1 VPCEEALLL
10 TLLNP
15 LECSGYQRA
24 LSELC
29 VRGEKEYYSDEQMRL
44 ALVLLSAWGVSRLS
58 HINDQ
63 PLESWGLPLDSRRRP
78 DADTLDQYL
87 QALIELDEVDSPTSV
102 VERLGQI
109 RPQGLI
115 DRAQQASLQGWLAA
129 GLAAGEVWYFD
140 DHVVEYTGQAGL
152 GKTKHGT
159 KHISVKAVTRYT
171 LHNGLCSL
179 SEYFPLTVS
188 YAQAMVHLVTKA
200 QACLPAADRI
210 RKLAF
215 DRAGWDA
222 ALLSWLQD
230 EQQIMPITWVKRTSA
245 NVKLLDGVSDEEF
258 VALDRQMP
266 VGKERKHQVV
276 RLADTSLDF
285 AHLGCQR
292 VVILETQAHK
302 RIGIYTTALHPGQ
315 AALDDQRAMTTIGL
329 MDAMRLKQRIEN
341 SFKLDKHEMKSDAI
355 PTHKTYPATLTE
367 NYDLPQAQRDF
378 SNAERRLDK
387 YIVQA
392 QQQQQLHQ
400 NKQLNQHQLKLLD
413 KRTQRLRRKA
423 EREIETLSEQ
433 LACVRRDQNGQTVLT
448 TTTQVLDVRK
458 LTLLNLFKSHARV
471 ALKLL
476 ACRLGLEQ
484 AGPNRLRRAFLAFGD
499 RVEFDH
505 DKQIATVYARPF
517 PRAQTQ
523 QAYER
528 LCSALADV
536 PIMLTRNGGSYRVLF
551 SW

>member
-1 VPCEEALLL
+1 M
-10 TLLNP
+10 LNP

-29 VRGEKEYYSDEQMRL
+29 IRGEAASYSADQMRL
-44 ALVLLSAWGVSRLS
+44 ALVLLSAWGVSRLG

-63 PLESWGLPLDSRRRP
+63 PVESWGLPLDSRRRP

-87 QALIELDEVDSPTSV
+87 QALIELDEADSPTPV

-109 RPQGLI
+109 RPGGVI
-115 DRAQQASLQGWLAA
+115 DRSQQASLQGWVAA
-129 GLAAGEVWYFD
+129 GLLAGEVWYFD
-140 DHVVEYTGQAGL
+140 DHVVEYTGQAAL

-159 KHISVKAVTRYT
+159 KQISVKAVTRYT

-188 YAQAMVHLVTKA
+188 YAEAMRQLVTKA
-200 QACLPAADRI
+200 NACLPPADRI

-230 EQQIMPITWVKRTSA
+230 DQQISPITWVKRTSA
-245 NVKLLDGVSDEEF
+245 NVKLLAAVSDEEF
-258 VALDRQMP
+258 VALPTQLS
-266 VGKERKHQVV
+266 VGKERQHQVV
-276 RLADTSLDF
+276 RVADTTLNF
-285 AHLGCQR
+285 PQLGDQR
-292 VVILETQAHK
+292 VVVLETQADK
-302 RIGIYTTALHPGQ
+302 RIGIYTTAVHPRQ
-315 AALDDQRAMTTIGL
+315 ATLDDRRAMTTIGL
-329 MDAMRLKQRIEN
+329 IDTMRFKQRIEN
-341 SFKLDKHEMKSDAI
+341 SFKLDKHEMQSDAI
-355 PTHKTYPATLTE
+355 PTHKTYTATLTE
-367 NYDLPQAQRDF
+367 PYDWQQAQRDLG
-378 SNAERRLDK
+378 NAQRRLEK
-387 YIVQA
+387 YTLQE

-400 NKQLNQHQLKLLD
+400 NEQLNQHQLNLLNQ
-413 KRTQRLRRKA
+413 RTQRLRRKA
-423 EREIETLSEQ
+423 EREIESLCEELGRVQ
-433 LACVRRDQNGQTVLT
+433 HDQNGQTLLT
-448 TTTQVLDVRK
+448 TTIEVLDVRK

-476 ACRLGLEQ
+476 ARRLGVEE

-505 DKQIATVYARPF
+505 DKRIVTVYARPF

-528 LCSALADV
+528 LCAVLVDV
-536 PIMLTRNGGSYRVLF
+536 PIRLTRNGVSYRVQF

>member
-1 VPCEEALLL
+1 
-10 TLLNP
+10 
-15 LECSGYQRA
+15 
-24 LSELC
+24 
-29 VRGEKEYYSDEQMRL
+29 MRL
-44 ALVLLSAWGVSRLS
+44 GLVLLSAWGVPRIS

-63 PLESWGLPLDSRRRP
+63 PVESWGLPLGSRRRP

-87 QALIELDEVDSPTSV
+87 QALIELDEVDSPTTV

-109 RPQGLI
+109 RPGGMI
-115 DRAQQASLQGWLAA
+115 DRAQQASLQGWVAA
-129 GLAAGEVWYFD
+129 GLLAGEVWYFD
-140 DHVVEYTGQAGL
+140 DHVVEYTGQARL

-159 KHISVKAVTRYT
+159 KQISVKAVTRYT

-188 YAQAMVHLVTKA
+188 YAEAMRHLVTKA
-200 QACLPAADRI
+200 NACLPTTDRI

-222 ALLSWLQD
+222 GLLSWLQD
-230 EQQIMPITWVKRTSA
+230 EQQIVPITWVKRTPA
-245 NVKLLDGVSDEEF
+245 NVKLLEAVSDKEF
-258 VALDRQMP
+258 VELDADAQLP

-276 RLADTSLDF
+276 RVADTSLDF
-285 AHLGCQR
+285 PHLGQQR
-292 VVILETQAHK
+292 VVVLETQAHK

-315 AALDDQRAMTTIGL
+315 ATLADQRAMTTIGL

-341 SFKLDKHEMKSDAI
+341 SFKLDKHEMDSDAI
-355 PTHKTYPATLTE
+355 PTHKTYTATFTE
-367 NYDLPQAQRDF
+367 NYDWEQAQRDLN
-378 SNAERRLDK
+378 NAQRRLEK
-387 YIVQA
+387 YTA
-392 QQQQQLHQ
+392 QEEQQQQLHQ
-400 NKQLNQHQLKLLD
+400 SDQLNQHQLKLLN

-423 EREIETLSEQ
+423 EREIETLSEE
-433 LACVRRDQNGQTVLT
+433 LGRIRRDQNGQTVLT

-458 LTLLNLFKSHARV
+458 LTLLHLFKSHARV

-476 ACRLGLEQ
+476 ARQLDLEE

-505 DKQIATVYARPF
+505 DQQIATVYARPF

-528 LCSALADV
+528 LCSVLTDV
-536 PIMLTRNGGSYRVLF
+536 PIKLTRNGISYRVQF

>member
-1 VPCEEALLL
+1 
-10 TLLNP
+10 LLNP
-15 LECSGYQRA
+15 LECSGYQKV

-29 VRGEKEYYSDEQMRL
+29 VRGEEETYSDEQMRL
-44 ALVLLSAWGVSRLS
+44 ALVLLSAWGVPRLS

-63 PLESWGLPLDSRRRP
+63 PVESWGLALDNRRRP

-87 QALIELDEVDSPTSV
+87 QALIELDEVDSSNSV
-102 VERLGQI
+102 AERLGQI
-109 RPQGLI
+109 RPGGVI
-115 DRAQQASLQGWLAA
+115 DRAQQASLQGWVAA
-129 GLAAGEVWYFD
+129 RLVAGEVWYFD
-140 DHVVEYTGQAGL
+140 DHVVEYTGQAAL

-188 YAQAMVHLVTKA
+188 YAEAMRHLVSKA
-200 QACLPAADRI
+200 NTCLPSSPDRI

-230 EQQIMPITWVKRTSA
+230 EQQIIPITWVKRTSA
-245 NVKLLDGVSDEEF
+245 NIKLLDGVSDEEF
-258 VALDRQMP
+258 VALETHMP

-276 RLADTSLDF
+276 RVADTTLNF
-285 AHLGCQR
+285 PHLGQQR
-292 VVILETQAHK
+292 VVVLETQAHK
-302 RIGIYTTALHPGQ
+302 RIGIYTTALHPSQ
-315 AALDDQRAMTTIGL
+315 TTLDDQRAMTTIGL
-329 MDAMRLKQRIEN
+329 MDTMRLKQRIEN
-341 SFKLDKHEMKSDAI
+341 SFKLDKHEMESDAI
-355 PTHKTYPATLTE
+355 PSHKTYTATLTE
-367 NYDLPQAQRDF
+367 NYDWEQAQRDL
-378 SNAERRLDK
+378 SNAQHRLEK
-387 YIVQA
+387 YTVQE

-400 NKQLNQHQLKLLD
+400 STQLNQHQLKHLN

-423 EREIETLSEQ
+423 EREIEALSQE
-433 LACVRRDQNGQTVLT
+433 LACVQYDHNGQAVLT

-476 ACRLGLEQ
+476 AGRLGLEE

-505 DKQIATVYARPF
+505 DKQIATVYAHPF

-528 LCSALADV
+528 LCWALADV
-536 PIMLTRNGGSYRVLF
+536 PIMLTRNGVSYRVQF

>member
-1 VPCEEALLL
+1 LLL

-15 LECSGYQRA
+15 LACSGYQSA

-29 VRGEKEYYSDEQMRL
+29 VRGADESYSDKQMRL

-63 PLESWGLPLDSRRRP
+63 PVESWGLPLDSRRRP

-87 QALIELDEVDSPTSV
+87 QALLELDEVDSPTSV

-109 RPQGLI
+109 RPGGVI
-115 DRAQQASLQGWLAA
+115 DRAQQLSLQGWVAA
-129 GLAAGEVWYFD
+129 GLLAGEVWYFD
-140 DHVVEYTGQAGL
+140 DHVLEYTGQARL

-188 YAQAMVHLVTKA
+188 YAEAMRHLVTKA
-200 QACLPAADRI
+200 NACLPWPDRI

-230 EQQIMPITWVKRTSA
+230 EQQIIPITWVKRTSA
-245 NVKLLDGVSDEEF
+245 NIKLLAGVSDEEF
-258 VALDRQMP
+258 VALETPMP

-276 RLADTSLDF
+276 RVADTSLDF
-285 AHLGCQR
+285 PQLGQQR
-292 VVILETQAHK
+292 VVVLETQAHK

-315 AALDDQRAMTTIGL
+315 TALDDQRTMTTIGL
-329 MDAMRLKQRIEN
+329 MDTMRLKQRIEN
-341 SFKLDKHEMKSDAI
+341 NFKLDKHEMNSDAI
-355 PTHKTYPATLTE
+355 PTHKTYTATLTA
-367 NYDLPQAQRDF
+367 NYDCPQAQRDLN
-378 SNAERRLDK
+378 NAQGRLVK
-387 YIVQA
+387 YTVQEE
-392 QQQQQLHQ
+392 QQQQLHQ
-400 NKQLNQHQLKLLD
+400 SEQLNQHQLKLLNQ
-413 KRTQRLRRKA
+413 RTQRLRRKA
-423 EREIETLSEQ
+423 EREIETLSEELGRVQ
-433 LACVRRDQNGQTVLT
+433 RDENGQTLLT
-448 TTTQVLDVRK
+448 TTVQILDVRK

-476 ACRLGLEQ
+476 ARRLGLAE

-499 RVEFDH
+499 RVEFDD

-528 LCSALADV
+528 LCFVLADV
-536 PIMLTRNGGSYRVLF
+536 PILLTRNGVSYRVQF